1 MSAPT
6 DLPIEDVI
14 EPIRA
19 ELRNSVRLVISAPPG
34 AGKTT
39 RVPLALLDQPWLDGR
54 KLILV
59 EPRRIA
65 ARAAAERMAASLG
78 ERVGQTVGLRSRLDV
93 RTSKDSRIE
102 VVTEGVFSRMILSD
116 PALEGIA
123 GVLFDEFHERSL
135 DADEGL
141 AFALD
146 AQAVLREDLRIVLMS
161 ATLPADLTRAFFDG
175 PLIESLGRA

>member
-1 MSAPT
+1 MLSKS

-14 EPIRA
+14 PRIA
-19 ELRNSVRLVISAPPG
+19 AALRDHTRLVISAPPG

-39 RVPLALLDQPWLDGR
+39 RVPLALLNEPWLEGR
-54 KLILV
+54 KIIVV

-65 ARAAAERMAASLG
+65 ARAAAERMAATLG
-78 ERVGQTVGLRSRLDV
+78 GKVGGAIGLRSRLDV
-93 RTSKDSRIE
+93 RTSKESRIE

-116 PALEGIA
+116 PALQGIA

-146 AQAVLREDLRIVLMS
+146 SQSVLREDLRIVLMS
-161 ATLPADLTRAFFDG
+161 ATLPSNLT
-175 PLIESLGRA
+175 

>member
-1 MSAPT
+1 MLAKS

-14 EPIRA
+14 PQILA
-19 ELRNSVRLVISAPPG
+19 ELRARTRLVISAPPG

-39 RVPLALLDQPWLDGR
+39 RVPLALLDEAWLGEGR
-54 KLILV
+54 IILV

-65 ARAAAERMAASLG
+65 ARAAAERMASTLG
-78 ERVGQTVGLRSRLDV
+78 GKVGEVIGLRSRLDV

-116 PALEGIA
+116 PSLEGVAAVI
-123 GVLFDEFHERSL
+123 FDEFHERSL

-146 AQAVLREDLRIVLMS
+146 AQSLCARICAS
-161 ATLPADLTRAFFDG
+161 C
-175 PLIESLGRA
+175 